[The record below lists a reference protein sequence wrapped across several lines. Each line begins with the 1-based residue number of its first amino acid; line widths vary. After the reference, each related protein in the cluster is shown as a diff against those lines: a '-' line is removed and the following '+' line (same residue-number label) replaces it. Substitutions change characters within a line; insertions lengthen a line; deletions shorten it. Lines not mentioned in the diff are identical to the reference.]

1 MIFTINSCSNCMHIK
16 GSVEHSL
23 KNPLVKCIFPDVY
36 VIRYRIKKLTV
47 IQIDYIIC
55 FLLISEP
62 DASCMNR

>member
-23 KNPLVKCIFPDVY
+23 KNPLVKYIFPDEY

-47 IQIDYIIC
+47 VQIDYIIC